1 MSLLIGQE
9 AEDVQEQIASFAI
22 KNMVERKGN
31 TLRLKEIGPGGK
43 AGLGKVITMGV
54 KETDQTP
61 VLPAEVFSEIKK
73 TLVLSKHR
81 VEQLCQVLR
90 KNKVKMEKNVRQKL
104 HDIDHLLD
112 SEYEKVK
119 VKF

>member
-31 TLRLKEIGPGGK
+31 TLWLKEIGPGGK
-43 AGLGKVITMGV
+43 GGLGKVITMGV
-54 KETDQTP
+54 KEKDETP
-61 VLPAEVFSEIKK
+61 VLPAEVFAEIKK

-90 KNKVKMEKNVRQKL
+90 KMKLKWRRRSGRSYMTLTIFLTVNRRQWR
-104 HDIDHLLD
+104 
-112 SEYEKVK
+112 
-119 VKF
+119 

>member
-1 MSLLIGQE
+1 M
-9 AEDVQEQIASFAI
+9 
-22 KNMVERKGN
+22 
-31 TLRLKEIGPGGK
+31 
-43 AGLGKVITMGV
+43 
-54 KETDQTP
+54 DQTCA
-61 VLPAEVFSEIKK
+61 LTDEVFSDIKK

-112 SEYEKVK
+112 SE
-119 VKF
+119 

>member
-1 MSLLIGQE
+1 
-9 AEDVQEQIASFAI
+9 
-22 KNMVERKGN
+22 MVERKGN

-73 TLVLSKHR
+73 TLVLRK
-81 VEQLCQVLR
+81 QLCQVLR

-104 HDIDHLLD
+104 QDIDHLLD
-112 SEYEKVK
+112 SEYETVK